1 MMLRKGLPPGKV
13 IKVAA
18 LQASVRLARLRA
30 EVDLPDP
37 AAGQVAARLFSIHE
51 AGAEV
56 ADLRSA
62 REARKDK
69 ELMRSGERNASGG
82 NASTVFITAST
93 IWLGT
98 RL

>member
-1 MMLRKGLPPGKV
+1 MMLRKGLPLGKV

-18 LQASVRLARLRA
+18 LQDSVRPAHPRA
-30 EVDLPDP
+30 EVDLPDS

-62 REARKDK
+62 REAHKHR
-69 ELMRSGERNASGG
+69 ELMRSGERNA
-82 NASTVFITAST
+82 
-93 IWLGT
+93 
-98 RL
+98 

>member
-1 MMLRKGLPPGKV
+1 MLRKGLPLGKV

-18 LQASVRLARLRA
+18 LQDSVQLARPQA

-37 AAGQVAARLFSIHE
+37 AAGRAARLFSIHE

-69 ELMRSGERNASGG
+69 ELMRSGERNA
-82 NASTVFITAST
+82 
-93 IWLGT
+93 
-98 RL
+98 

>member
-1 MMLRKGLPPGKV
+1 MMLRKGLPQGKG

-18 LQASVRLARLRA
+18 LQASVRLARPQA
-30 EVDLPDP
+30 EADLPDP
-37 AAGQVAARLFSIHE
+37 LADRAAGQVAARLFSIHE

-69 ELMRSGERNASGG
+69 ELMRSGERSA
-82 NASTVFITAST
+82 
-93 IWLGT
+93 
-98 RL
+98 